1 MDGTHTQG
9 RDDVGGS
16 AGGPLTA
23 GLLLA
28 GEVFTAAEL
37 RVLAA
42 HGAVEEVLPGVFRAV
57 EGPAG
62 PDKRARALALLCAPV
77 LAAGWTAIGPSAA
90 WVHTGGAPPARLHA
104 AVPHFHRHPAGGPGV
119 PFTLMQSDVA
129 AGPRGPAPAEA
140 DVRPVAG
147 VRVTTP
153 ARTVEDLLLTG
164 DPDHTRRAARLI
176 ARHGAAG
183 LRERLARPS
192 RRPGAVGARRRLAQL
207 LEALEGPARPA

>member
-1 MDGTHTQG
+1 METTHAQRIDDGGAPPTW
-9 RDDVGGS
+9 S
-16 AGGPLTA
+16 LTE

-28 GEVFTAAEL
+28 GECFTAAEL

-42 HGAVEEVLPGVFRAV
+42 RGAVEEVLPGVFRPAD
-57 EGPAG
+57 GPSRPAE
-62 PDKRARALALLCAPV
+62 RARALGLLCAPV

-90 WVHTGGAPPARLHA
+90 WVHTGGTPPARVHV
-104 AVPHFHRHPAGGPGV
+104 AVPHFHRRPAGGPGV
-119 PFTLMQSDVA
+119 PFTLVQSDVA
-129 AGPRGPAPAEA
+129 ASPEGLAPAEP
-140 DVRPVAG
+140 DVRRVGG

-164 DPDHTRRAARLI
+164 DPDDTRRAARLI

-207 LEALEGPARPA
+207 LEALEAPA